1 MIYMALDGI
10 YLSSLIE
17 EIKDIIIDCRVD
29 KVTQPEKDEIILSF
43 KKNRKVYKLLI
54 SSSSNYPRIH
64 FTDFNKQN
72 PIQAPKFCMV
82 LRKYL
87 NTATL
92 LDVRQ
97 LNSDRL
103 LVIDFKSSDELGFD
117 SVYSLI
123 IEIMGRH
130 SNISLVR
137 TRDNIIMDSIKH
149 VSSDVNSYRVLYTG
163 VEYIYPPASTK
174 LDVFNCEFDEFY
186 EYITAKDIPFTE
198 KFFTGSF
205 TGISSNLSSE
215 ILHRYYAENTDFD
228 LAHAKNIYA
237 FTINMFK
244 NIHDNIFLASYSI
257 NGVLKD
263 FHSVELTSL
272 KDYEYE
278 KYDSPSK
285 LIEDF
290 YFRKDKHD
298 RLNAKSSNLQ
308 KIVNNNINRCDKKVK
323 ILNQTLKDC
332 KTKGIYKLNGELL
345 TANIYSLKKGDKVA
359 SLINYYSENSEYV
372 QIKLDEQKTP
382 SQNIQYYYKK
392 YNKFKIAE
400 EMALIQ
406 MNLTKNEL
414 NYLHSVLTNIINVE
428 NYNGIEDIKNELIET
443 EYITVKKH
451 NKAKKAKPTK
461 PMHFISS
468 DGIDI
473 YVGRNNI
480 QNDLLTLKLANKSDM
495 WLHTKDIPGSH
506 VIIKTID
513 NIPETTLLEAGN
525 LSAFYSKSQNSSS
538 VPVDYTQVRNVKKP
552 SGAKPGMVIYTTNKT
567 IYVTPIESTLER
579 VD

>member
-1 MIYMALDGI
+1 MALDGI
-10 YLSSLIE
+10 YLSSLVE

-29 KVTQPEKDEIILSF
+29 KVTQPEKDEVILSF
-43 KKNRKVYKLLI
+43 KKNRKIYKLLI
-54 SSSSNYPRIH
+54 CSSANYPRIH
-64 FTDFNKQN
+64 FTEFNKQN

-87 NTATL
+87 NTATV

-174 LDVFNCEFDEFY
+174 LDAFNFTFDEFY
-186 EYITAKDIPFTE
+186 KYITEKDIDFGE

-205 TGISSNLSSE
+205 TGVSSNLSSE
-215 ILHRYYAENTDFD
+215 LVYRYHDKYPDFNIGNAQNIYDFTISLFKNMGENTFI
-228 LAHAKNIYA
+228 ASYAKNG
-237 FTINMFK
+237 K
-244 NIHDNIFLASYSI
+244 
-257 NGVLKD
+257 LKD
-263 FHSVELTSL
+263 FHTIELTSL
-272 KDYEYE
+272 KDYEIDN
-278 KYDSPSK
+278 YDSPSK

-298 RLNAKSSNLQ
+298 RLNAKSANLQ
-308 KIVNNNINRCDKKVK
+308 KIVNNNISRCDKKVR
-323 ILNQTLKDC
+323 ILTQTLKDC
-332 KTKGIYKLNGELL
+332 TNKGTYKLHGELL

-359 SLINYYSENSEYV
+359 NLVNYYSENGEYIE
-372 QIKLDEQKTP
+372 IKLDEHKTP
-382 SQNIQYYYKK
+382 SQNVQYYYKK

-400 EMALIQ
+400 EMALVQ
-406 MNLTKNEL
+406 MNLTENEL
-414 NYLHSVLTNIINVE
+414 QYLHSVLTNMINVE
-428 NYNGIEDIKNELIET
+428 DYNGIEDIKNELIET
-443 EYITVKKH
+443 EYIKIKKH
-451 NKAKKAKPTK
+451 GKTKKVKPTK

-468 DGIDI
+468 EGIDI

-480 QNDLLTLKLANKSDM
+480 QNDLLTLKFANKNDM

-506 VIIKTID
+506 VIIKHIGD
-513 NIPETTLLEAGN
+513 VPETTLLEAGN
-525 LSAFYSKSQNSSS
+525 LSAYFSKSQNSSS

-552 SGAKPGMVIYTTNKT
+552 SGAKPGMVIYSTNKT
-567 IYVTPIESTLER
+567 IYVTPTESTLER
-579 VD
+579 VN

>member
-1 MIYMALDGI
+1 MALDGI
-10 YLSSLIE
+10 YLSSLVE
-17 EIKDIIIDCRVD
+17 EIKDTIIDCRVD
-29 KVTQPEKDEIILSF
+29 KVTQPEKDEVILSF

-87 NTATL
+87 NTATV
-92 LDVRQ
+92 LDVKQ

-103 LVIDFKSSDELGFD
+103 LIIDFKSSDELGFD

-149 VSSDVNSYRVLYTG
+149 VSADVNSYRVLYTG
-163 VEYIYPPASTK
+163 IDYIYPPASTK
-174 LDVFNCEFDEFY
+174 LDPFNFEFDEFY
-186 EYITAKDIPFTE
+186 KYITTMDIQFTE
-198 KFFTGSF
+198 KFFTGTF

-215 ILHRYYAENTDFD
+215 LVYRYKVENATFD
-228 LAHAKNIYA
+228 LLHAKNIYD
-237 FTINMFK
+237 FTINFFK
-244 NIHDNIFLASYSI
+244 NMFNNTFLASYAL

-272 KDYEYE
+272 KDCEYE
-278 KYDSPSK
+278 KYESPSK

-298 RLNAKSSNLQ
+298 RLNAKSANLQ
-308 KIVNNNINRCDKKVK
+308 KIVNNNISRCDKKVK
-323 ILNQTLKDC
+323 ILTQTLKDC
-332 KTKGIYKLNGELL
+332 TTKDSYKLRGELL
-345 TANIYSLKKGDKVA
+345 TANIYSLKKGEKVA
-359 SLINYYSENSEYV
+359 SLVNYYSENSEYI
-372 QIKLDEQKTP
+372 QIKLDDQKTP
-382 SQNIQYYYKK
+382 SQNIQHYYKK

-451 NKAKKAKPTK
+451 GKSKKAKPTK

-468 DGIDI
+468 EGIDI

-480 QNDLLTLKLANKSDM
+480 QNDLLTLKLANKNDM

-506 VIIKTID
+506 VIIKHIGD
-513 NIPETTLLEAGN
+513 IPETTLLEAGN

-567 IYVTPIESTLER
+567 IYVTPSESTLER
-579 VD
+579 VE

>member
-1 MIYMALDGI
+1 MALDGI
-10 YLSSLIE
+10 YLSSLVE

-29 KVTQPEKDEIILSF
+29 KVTQPEKDEVILSF

-54 SSSSNYPRIH
+54 NSSSNYPRIH

-87 NTATL
+87 NTATV

-103 LVIDFKSSDELGFD
+103 LIIDFKSSDELGFD

-137 TRDNIIMDSIKH
+137 TRDNLIMDSIKH
-149 VSSDVNSYRVLYTG
+149 VTSDVNSYRVLYTG

-174 LDVFNCEFDEFY
+174 LDPFNFEYDEFY
-186 EYITAKDIPFTE
+186 KYLVNKDTPFAE
-198 KFFTGSF
+198 KFFTSTF

-215 ILHRYYAENTDFD
+215 LVYRYYNEFTDFD
-228 LAHAKNIYA
+228 LDHAKNIYD
-237 FTINMFK
+237 FTINIFK
-244 NIHDNIFLASYSI
+244 NMHDNIFLANYAM
-257 NGVLKD
+257 NDKLKD
-263 FHSVELTSL
+263 FHCIKLTSL
-272 KDYEYE
+272 KDCDFEQFE
-278 KYDSPSK
+278 SPSM
-285 LIEDF
+285 LIETF

-298 RLNAKSSNLQ
+298 RLNSKSSNLQ
-308 KIVNNNINRCDKKVK
+308 KIVNNNINRCDKKMR

-332 KTKGIYKLNGELL
+332 TTKGTYKLHGELL

-359 SLINYYSENSEYV
+359 SLLNYYSENGEYI
-372 QIKLDEQKTP
+372 QIKLNENKTP
-382 SQNIQYYYKK
+382 SQNVQYYYKK

-406 MNLTKNEL
+406 MNLTENEL
-414 NYLHSVLTNIINVE
+414 KYLHSVLTNILNVE

-443 EYITVKKH
+443 DYITLKKH
-451 NKAKKAKPTK
+451 TKAKKAKPTK

-480 QNDLLTLKLANKSDM
+480 QNDFLTLKFANKSDM

-506 VIIKTID
+506 VIIKNFGD
-513 NIPETTLLEAGN
+513 IPENTLLEAGN

-538 VPVDYTQVRNVKKP
+538 VPVDYTQVKNVKKP
-552 SGAKPGMVIYTTNKT
+552 TGAKPGMVIYSTNKT
-567 IYVTPIESTLER
+567 IYVTPVESTLER
-579 VD
+579 VE

>member
-1 MIYMALDGI
+1 MALDGI
-10 YLSSLIE
+10 YLSSLVG
-17 EIKDIIIDCRVD
+17 EIKDIIVGCRVD
-29 KVTQPEKDEIILSF
+29 KVTQPEKDEVILSF
-43 KKNRKVYKLLI
+43 KKNRIVYKLLI

-64 FTDFNKQN
+64 LTEFNKQN

-87 NTATL
+87 NTATV
-92 LDVRQ
+92 LDVKQ

-137 TRDNIIMDSIKH
+137 TRDNLIMDSIKH

-174 LDVFNCEFDEFY
+174 LDAFNFSYDEFY
-186 EYITAKDIPFTE
+186 KYLTDKDIQFGE
-198 KFFTGSF
+198 KFFTGTF
-205 TGISSNLSSE
+205 TGVSSNLSSE
-215 ILHRYYAENTDFD
+215 LVYRYNAQNTEFD
-228 LAHAKNIYA
+228 LEHAKNIYE
-237 FTINMFK
+237 FTVDTFK
-244 NIHDNIFLASYSI
+244 NMHDNVFLASYAM
-257 NGVLKD
+257 NDKLKD
-263 FHSVELTSL
+263 FHCIKLTSL
-272 KDYEYE
+272 NDYDCE

-285 LIEDF
+285 LIETF

-308 KIVNNNINRCDKKVK
+308 KIVNNNINRCDKKVR
-323 ILNQTLKDC
+323 ILTQTLKDC
-332 KTKGIYKLNGELL
+332 TTKGAFKLNGELL
-345 TANIYSLKKGDKVA
+345 TANIYSLKKGDKFA
-359 SLINYYSENSEYV
+359 SVVNYYSENGEYV
-372 QIKLDEQKTP
+372 KIKLDENKTP
-382 SQNIQYYYKK
+382 SQNVQYYYKK

-414 NYLHSVLTNIINVE
+414 KYLHSVLTNIINVE
-428 NYNGIEDIKNELIET
+428 NYNGIEDIKNELIVT
-443 EYITVKKH
+443 EYITIKKH
-451 NKAKKAKPTK
+451 NKMKKPKPTK

-480 QNDLLTLKLANKSDM
+480 QNDLLTLKLANKNDM

-506 VIIKTID
+506 VIIKNIGD
-513 NIPETTLLEAGN
+513 IPESTLLEAGN

-552 SGAKPGMVIYTTNKT
+552 TGAKPGMVIYSTNKT
-567 IYVTPIESTLER
+567 MYITPSESTLER
-579 VD
+579 IE

>member
-1 MIYMALDGI
+1 MALDGI
-10 YLSSLIE
+10 YLSSLVE

-29 KVTQPEKDEIILSF
+29 KVTQPEKDEVILSF
-43 KKNRKVYKLLI
+43 KKNRKIYKLLI
-54 SSSSNYPRIH
+54 CSSANYPRIH
-64 FTDFNKQN
+64 FTEFNKQN

-87 NTATL
+87 NTATV

-103 LVIDFKSSDELGFD
+103 LIIDFKSSDELGFD

-174 LDVFNCEFDEFY
+174 LDAFNFSYDEFY
-186 EYITAKDIPFTE
+186 KYITDKDIELGE
-198 KFFTGSF
+198 KFFTGTF
-205 TGISSNLSSE
+205 TGVSSNLSSE
-215 ILHRYYAENTDFD
+215 LVYRYRAKYTDFD
-228 LAHAKNIYA
+228 LDHSQNIYD
-237 FTINMFK
+237 FTVGVFNNMSK
-244 NIHDNIFLASYSI
+244 NVFLATYAM
-257 NGVLKD
+257 NGKLKD

-272 KDYEYE
+272 KDCEIE

-308 KIVNNNINRCDKKVK
+308 KIVNNNISRCDKKVR
-323 ILNQTLKDC
+323 ILTQTLNDC
-332 KTKGIYKLNGELL
+332 ENKGTYKLHGELL
-345 TANIYSLKKGDKVA
+345 TANIYSLKKGDKIA
-359 SLINYYSENSEYV
+359 SLVNYYSENGENIE
-372 QIKLDEQKTP
+372 IKLDEHKTP
-382 SQNIQYYYKK
+382 SQNVQYYYKK

-400 EMALIQ
+400 EMALVQ
-406 MNLTKNEL
+406 MNLTNNEL
-414 NYLHSVLTNIINVE
+414 QYLHSVLTNIINVE

-443 EYITVKKH
+443 EYITIKKH
-451 NKAKKAKPTK
+451 GKSKKAKPTK

-468 DGIDI
+468 EGIDI

-480 QNDLLTLKLANKSDM
+480 QNDLLTLKLANKNDM

-506 VIIKTID
+506 VIIKHIGD
-513 NIPETTLLEAGN
+513 IPETTLLEAGN
-525 LSAFYSKSQNSSS
+525 LSAYFSKSQNSSS

-552 SGAKPGMVIYTTNKT
+552 SGAKPGMVIYSTNKT
-567 IYVTPIESTLER
+567 IYVTPIESTLQR
-579 VD
+579 VE

>member
-1 MIYMALDGI
+1 MALDGI
-10 YLSSLIE
+10 YLSSLVE

-87 NTATL
+87 NTATV

-137 TRDNIIMDSIKH
+137 TRDNLIMDSIKH

-163 VEYIYPPASTK
+163 VEYIYPPTSTK
-174 LDVFNCEFDEFY
+174 LDPFNFEYDEFY
-186 EYITAKDIPFTE
+186 KYLIDKNIPFAE
-198 KFFTGSF
+198 KFFTGAF

-215 ILHRYYAENTDFD
+215 LVYRCYEENIVFD
-228 LAHAKNIYA
+228 LDHAKNIYD
-237 FTINMFK
+237 FTISIFK
-244 NIHDNIFLASYSI
+244 NMHDNIFLAAYAM
-257 NGVLKD
+257 NDKLKD
-263 FHSVELTSL
+263 FHCINLTSL
-272 KDYEYE
+272 KDCDFEE
-278 KYDSPSK
+278 FESPSM
-285 LIEDF
+285 LIETF

-298 RLNAKSSNLQ
+298 RLNSKSSNLQ

-323 ILNQTLKDC
+323 ILNATLNDC
-332 KTKGIYKLNGELL
+332 KTKGTYKLHGELL
-345 TANIYSLKKGDKVA
+345 TANIHSLKKGDKVA
-359 SLINYYSENSEYV
+359 NLLNYYSEDGEYIK
-372 QIKLDEQKTP
+372 IKLDENKTP
-382 SQNIQYYYKK
+382 SQNVQYYYKK

-400 EMALIQ
+400 EMGLIQ
-406 MNLTKNEL
+406 MTLTENEL
-414 NYLHSVLTNIINVE
+414 KYLHSVLTNILNVE

-443 EYITVKKH
+443 DYITLKKH
-451 NKAKKAKPTK
+451 SKGKNRRAKPTK

-468 DGIDI
+468 EGIDI

-480 QNDLLTLKLANKSDM
+480 QNDFLTLKLANKNDM

-506 VIIKTID
+506 VIIKNIGD
-513 NIPETTLLEAGN
+513 IPENTLLEAGN

-552 SGAKPGMVIYTTNKT
+552 SGSKPGMVIYSTNKT
-567 IYVTPIESTLER
+567 MYITPIESTLER
-579 VD
+579 VE